1 MMNQT
6 IDFTQLAQWQAS
18 ASKNKALARVLRE
31 SAQEILLDNA
41 TPLSLAF
48 HEAAVAAVFQ
58 QFGFIVFATES
69 RRLLAIEQSRRT
81 HIPSTLLLDW
91 LDQAAY
97 QQLADFH
104 VLRYLESEPDW
115 LILNQEFCTTVVQRI
130 VVCRPAEWAAIGL
143 EHYPSELLNLL
154 LRVVDMQMLAMRQGI
169 DLLPSSDVLRET
181 LSEHPPWRE
190 IVSQSC
196 EHWGQ
201 TIDAVLQRVAHDPL
215 LLLAWRLEAF
225 STERQ
230 LVKDASLAVK
240 TCSPADVERRSLSII
255 ALVVLLA
262 GFEFGENKPVVSET
276 PLTFAALCKV
286 VSGFVFGGNQ
296 NARAVAELLGCR
308 DRTNA
313 VLTELIETNLAIGEQ
328 LGVFQWTG
336 VAKGQRGVMLTSL
349 AYIVLE
355 PYRDLIDST
364 FKSHV
369 SGFEGIC

>member
-1 MMNQT
+1 MNQM
-6 IDFTQLAQWQAS
+6 IDFSQLARWQDS
-18 ASKNKALARVLRE
+18 ASKNRALARVLRE
-31 SAQEILLDNA
+31 SAQEVLLENA
-41 TPLSLAF
+41 TPLALAF

-58 QFGFIVFATES
+58 QFGFIVFAPES

-81 HIPSTLLLDW
+81 HISSGLLLDW

-115 LILNQEFCTTVVQRI
+115 LILSQEFCTAVVQRI
-130 VVCRPAEWAAIGL
+130 VVCRPDEWVATGL
-143 EHYPSELLNLL
+143 GHYPSELLHLL
-154 LRVVDMQMLAMRQGI
+154 LRVVDMQMLAMRQGV
-169 DLLPSSDVLRET
+169 DLRPSTEMLGQA
-181 LSEHPPWRE
+181 LSEHLNWRE
-190 IVSQSC
+190 MVSQSQ
-196 EHWGQ
+196 ERWGQ
-201 TIDAVLQRVAHDPL
+201 TIDEVLEKISRDPL

-240 TCSPADVERRSLSII
+240 SFSSREIERRSLSII

-262 GFEFGENKPVVSET
+262 GFEFGETSPVVCET
-276 PLTFAALCKV
+276 PVTFPVLCRA
-286 VSGFVFGGNQ
+286 VSGFIQGGSQ
-296 NARAVAELLGCR
+296 NALALAELLGCR
-308 DRTNA
+308 DRKPA
-313 VLTELIETNLAIGEQ
+313 ALAELIETNLAVGEQ

-355 PYRDLIDST
+355 PYRELIDSI
-364 FKSHV
+364 FK
-369 SGFEGIC
+369 GKTPAATERC

>member
-1 MMNQT
+1 
-6 IDFTQLAQWQAS
+6 
-18 ASKNKALARVLRE
+18 
-31 SAQEILLDNA
+31 AQEILLETA

-58 QFGFIVFATES
+58 QFGFIVFAPES

-115 LILNQEFCTTVVQRI
+115 LILNQEFCTAVVQRI
-130 VVCRPAEWAAIGL
+130 VVCRPTEWTAIGL

-169 DLLPSSDVLRET
+169 EVLPSSDVLREI
-181 LSEHPPWRE
+181 LSEHSVWRE
-190 IVSQSC
+190 VVSQSY
-196 EHWGQ
+196 EKWGQ
-201 TIDAVLQRVAHDPL
+201 TIDAVLHRVSLDPL

-230 LVKDASLAVK
+230 LAKDASLAVK
-240 TCSPADVERRSLSII
+240 TCSPADVERRALSII

-262 GFEFGENKPVVSET
+262 GFEFGEDKPVVSET
-276 PLTFAALCKV
+276 PVTFTALCRT
-286 VSGFVFGGNQ
+286 VSGFVFGGSQ
-296 NARAVAELLGCR
+296 NARAVAELLGCH
-308 DRTNA
+308 DRTVPA
-313 VLTELIETNLAIGEQ
+313 LAELIETNLAIGEQ

-336 VAKGQRGVMLTSL
+336 VAKGQRGVS
-349 AYIVLE
+349 
-355 PYRDLIDST
+355 
-364 FKSHV
+364 
-369 SGFEGIC
+369 C